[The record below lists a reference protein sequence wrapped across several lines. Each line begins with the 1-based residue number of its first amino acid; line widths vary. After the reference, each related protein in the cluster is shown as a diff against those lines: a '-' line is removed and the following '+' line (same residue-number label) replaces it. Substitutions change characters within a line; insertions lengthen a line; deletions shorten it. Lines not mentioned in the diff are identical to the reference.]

1 MSALNRIARLS
12 CQLYGN
18 HEGPLAFER
27 IRLLMASTAK
37 RLPPSTTERRPDEKE
52 IVLITYADTL
62 RQPPQRPLQTFYT
75 FAQRYL
81 KQTVSTIHF
90 LPFFPFSSDDGF
102 SVIDYR
108 QIDPGVGSWED
119 VHAFKADFRL
129 MLDWVINHIS
139 AKSPWFEAY
148 LAAEPGYQRLAIE
161 VDASEDLSMVTRP
174 RSLPLLTP
182 YEKKDGRTVH
192 LWTTFSADQIDL
204 NFRSIDVLVDM
215 VRVMLAYVEH
225 GADILRLDAIA
236 YLWKEIGTV
245 CIHLPQTHMMV
256 KLFRAILDAIAP
268 HVLLITETNVPHREN
283 ISYFGDAGDEA
294 QIVYNFSLPPLL
306 LHCILKEDVGHL
318 RRWAKTLVLPDRRTT
333 FLNFTASH
341 DGIGVRPLE
350 GIIPSEEIDTL
361 VAVVMSNGGA
371 VSYKQNPDGTESPYE
386 LNITYVDAVRGDGPG
401 GDAMHARRFL
411 ATQSIALV
419 LPGVPAI
426 YIHSLLGSRNWDEGV
441 RLTGRARSINRAKL
455 DMDDLV
461 SQIENPETFRSRVFS
476 AYRAMIAVRGAQ
488 PAFHPKAEFDVL
500 EVDRR
505 VFAIARHGGGQRLIA
520 LTNIASDDVTV
531 DVGALAAGPTR
542 DLISQRVFAP
552 GAVTMKPY
560 DVLWLTPA

>member
-1 MSALNRIARLS
+1 MRALDRVERLLG
-12 CQLYGN
+12 QLYGK
-18 HEGPLAFER
+18 HEGTLAFER
-27 IRLLMASTAK
+27 MRLLMASAAN
-37 RLPPSTTERRPDEKE
+37 RLPPPTTERLPDEKE

-62 RQPPQRPLQTFYT
+62 RQPQQPPLSTFYT
-75 FAQRYL
+75 FAQHYL

-90 LPFFPFSSDDGF
+90 LPFFPSSSDDGF
-102 SVIDYR
+102 SVIDYM
-108 QIDPGVGSWED
+108 QIDPAVGSWDD

-139 AKSPWFEAY
+139 AQSPWFEAY

-161 VDASEDLSMVTRP
+161 VDAAEDLSMVTRP

-182 YEKKDGRTVH
+182 YKKKDGRLVR

-236 YLWKEIGTV
+236 YLWKEIGTA

-268 HVLLITETNVPHREN
+268 HVLLISETNVPHREN

-294 QIVYNFSLPPLL
+294 QMVYNFSLPPLL
-306 LHCILKEDVGHL
+306 LHCILTEDVGYL
-318 RRWAKTLVLPDRRTT
+318 GRWANTLVLPDRRTT

-361 VAVVMSNGGA
+361 VTLVMANGGA

-386 LNITYVDAVRGDGPG
+386 LNITYVDALRGDGAG
-401 GDAMHARRFL
+401 GDALHARRFL

-441 RLTGRARSINRAKL
+441 RMTGRARTINRAKL
-455 DMDDLV
+455 DMNDLV
-461 SQIENPETFRSRVFS
+461 CQIENPETFRYKVFS
-476 AYRAMIAVRGAQ
+476 AYRAMIEVRGAQ

-500 EVDRR
+500 QVDRR
-505 VFAIARHGGGQRLIA
+505 VFAMARRGGGQRLIA

-531 DVGALAAGPTR
+531 DMGMLAAGPTR
-542 DLISQRVFAP
+542 DLISKRVFAP
-552 GAVTMKPY
+552 GVVTMKPY